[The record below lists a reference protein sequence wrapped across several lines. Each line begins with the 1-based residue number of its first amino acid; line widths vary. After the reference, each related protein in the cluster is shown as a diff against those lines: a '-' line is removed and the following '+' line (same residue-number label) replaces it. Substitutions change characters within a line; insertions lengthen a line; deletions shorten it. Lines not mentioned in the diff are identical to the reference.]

1 MSSKIAEQSLGLGEN
16 KITTTKINQQ
26 EQTKMNKKNNNRNSL
41 KQFEQCEQCEQ
52 CEARGAE
59 KKFKKLSYKEREG
72 ATSLAG
78 IVGRNKKHFL
88 ETDGR

>member
-1 MSSKIAEQSLGLGEN
+1 MGEN
-16 KITTTKINQQ
+16 KITTTTKINQQ

-41 KQFEQCEQCEQ
+41 KQFEQFEQCEQ

-78 IVGRNKKHFL
+78 IVGRNKKHFP